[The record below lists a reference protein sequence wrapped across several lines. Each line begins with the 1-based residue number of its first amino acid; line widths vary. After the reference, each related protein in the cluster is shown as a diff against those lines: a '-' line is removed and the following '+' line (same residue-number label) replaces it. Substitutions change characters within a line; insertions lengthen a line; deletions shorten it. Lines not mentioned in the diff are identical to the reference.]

1 MHFATLN
8 IGSRRLLGR
17 KFDDEVV
24 QRYIQHC
31 PYKIVPS
38 LGSCNDKKPMIAV
51 SYQGKKKEF
60 EAVEISDM
68 ILKKLKKDAE
78 AYIGN
83 EVKNAV
89 ITVSASFSN
98 LQLQATKDAGVIAG
112 FNVLRII
119 DVPTAAAM
127 AYGYGKKAADGRRN
141 LLVFGLGR
149 EYCEVY
155 LVEIEKEVYKVKSTS
170 ENDTLGGQN
179 FDNALVSYFV
189 DEFKRKYGTNINQY
203 PRVMNSLRVACE
215 KVNIVLSS
223 TFGTTIEIN
232 SLFVGIHFRS
242 YMSRVCWNNLSTPI
256 PREDRRKEGLF
267 HRSWRGYPINAD
279 LTTSKRKI
287 QSSSSYCDKLKGE
300 IADIDASIARLMD
313 QRASLE
319 SDLATAQF
327 NLTGLTDYLTTQM
340 ELTKEHLNRFSSFQ
354 TAEKLEYDA
363 RHSLGVALDCLGS
376 FFASL

>member
-1 MHFATLN
+1 MGNRTTTSYIAFTQTQFLVGDAAKNQAATN
-8 IGSRRLLGR
+8 PFNTIFGSRRLLGR

-60 EAVEISDM
+60 EAVEISAM

-89 ITVSASFSN
+89 ITVPASFSN
-98 LQLQATKDAGVIAG
+98 LQLQATKDIGVIAG

-119 DVPTAAAM
+119 DEPTAAAM

-242 YMSRVCWNNLSTPI
+242 YMS
-256 PREDRRKEGLF
+256 
-267 HRSWRGYPINAD
+267 H